1 MNAFPFSVFGIF
13 GVLFYFVAEPFTIGH
28 GNEFPFRAILA
39 GGLAV
44 ALYFAIC
51 QLLVAR
57 DKLWKSGVRW
67 HYAVAMPA
75 SLLVVCGLIA
85 WVKDFEPHW
94 ILTQGLPMVIA
105 GCIGSFA
112 GAIVATRATRNKKVN
127 FTQTR

>member
-1 MNAFPFSVFGIF
+1 MKAFPFSVFGIF
-13 GVLFYFVAEPFTIGH
+13 GVLFYFAAEPFTLAG
-28 GNEFPFRAILA
+28 GFPMKAILA
-39 GGLAV
+39 GSLAV

-67 HYAVAMPA
+67 HYAVAMP
-75 SLLVVCGLIA
+75 SCLLVVCGLLA
-85 WVKDFEPHW
+85 WVKQFELHW

-112 GAIVATRATRNKKVN
+112 GAIVAMRATRNKKVN
-127 FTQTR
+127 PTQTR